1 MLHLVAAVVV
11 GVVVHRAVDGAACLQ
26 LLQMVDQQSV
36 VKSIRVVVVQLAAL
50 LKGQLV
56 VALVIAV
63 VGDQAHFILA
73 KTLLQPQSKGGL
85 AAAGAACNA
94 NMIRLFI
101 GVPPASSCRFG
112 WKKGQEWI
120 IIGAKLPVRDTAPGG
135 LVPVHHNTNRHI
147 FTAPGLQM
155 CEIRENAMQKK
166 QFQQNMK
173 DKVRV
178 FEDGGIRLLKRGQKG
193 VVHAIFSRF
202 GLVLVLLLLQ
212 AFALFSLLQ
221 WFGELLPH
229 YFGGTLL
236 VTAAMMVYLLNQDMD
251 NSVRITWLVVT
262 ALMPV
267 LGVPLFWYTKSD
279 VGHNALKRR
288 LLDLEGQTRA
298 QLPQNEQTVELLQ
311 EQAPE
316 AMPLARYLRGKG
328 GGFPVYA
335 DTVATYFNG
344 GEAMFDEMLRQL
356 ETAKKY
362 IFLEYFIVDEG
373 LMWGRILEVLA
384 RKAAQGVDVR
394 VMYDG
399 TCEFSTLPRDYPSR
413 LEALGIQCKVFSP
426 VTPFVSTHYNYRDH
440 RKILVI
446 DGQVGFTGGVNLADE
461 YINHIEKYGRWKDS
475 ALMLEGE
482 GVRSMTALFLQ
493 MWSIL
498 CQPEFEQFLS
508 DPIPA
513 AANAKGFV
521 VPYGDCPLDGE
532 RVGEMVYMDMLNR
545 ARKYVHIITPYLI
558 LDGELE
564 TALRFAAERGVDVHL
579 ILPGKPDK
587 WFVYALAKT
596 HYKALISSGVKI
608 SEWQP
613 GFTHAKIVIADGVE
627 AVAGTINL
635 DYRSLYHHFENAVWM
650 RGTDCIANMEADFQD
665 TLTRCRRVERTKES
679 IWQGKKLLHLA
690 GILLKF
696 IAPLV

>member
-1 MLHLVAAVVV
+1 MSKET
-11 GVVVHRAVDGAACLQ
+11 LQ
-26 LLQMVDQQSV
+26 HTMRS
-36 VKSIRVVVVQLAAL
+36 
-50 LKGQLV
+50 
-56 VALVIAV
+56 
-63 VGDQAHFILA
+63 
-73 KTLLQPQSKGGL
+73 
-85 AAAGAACNA
+85 
-94 NMIRLFI
+94 
-101 GVPPASSCRFG
+101 
-112 WKKGQEWI
+112 
-120 IIGAKLPVRDTAPGG
+120 
-135 LVPVHHNTNRHI
+135 
-147 FTAPGLQM
+147 
-155 CEIRENAMQKK
+155 
-166 QFQQNMK
+166 
-173 DKVRV
+173 KVRV
-178 FEDGGIRLLKRGQKG
+178 FEDGGIRLLRKGQKG
-193 VVHAIFSRF
+193 LIHAIFSRF
-202 GLVLVLLLLQ
+202 GLVLVLLVLQ
-212 AFALFSLLQ
+212 FGALFSLMR
-221 WFGELLPH
+221 WFSNLLPH
-229 YFGGTLL
+229 YLGGTLL
-236 VTAAMMVYLLNQDMD
+236 VTAAMMVYLLNQDMN
-251 NSVRITWLVVT
+251 NSVRIPWLVVT
-262 ALMPV
+262 ALAPV
-267 LGVPLFWYTKSD
+267 LGVLLFCYTKED
-279 VGHNALKRR
+279 VGHRMLKKR
-288 LLDLEGQTRA
+288 LLELEGQTRGQLA
-298 QLPQNEQTVELLQ
+298 QDKKASTALDADCPG
-311 EQAPE
+311 A
-316 AMPLARYLRGKG
+316 ASLAQYLRGRG
-328 GGFPVYA
+328 GGFPVYEN
-335 DTVATYFNG
+335 TQVTYFPS
-344 GEAMFDEMLRQL
+344 GEAKFAALLPQL
-356 ETAKKY
+356 ESATQY
-362 IFLEYFIVDEG
+362 IFLEYFIIDEG
-373 LMWGRILEVLA
+373 LMWGRILEILA

-446 DGQVGFTGGVNLADE
+446 DGQVSFTGGVNLADE

-665 TLTRCRRVERTKES
+665 TLTRCRRVEQTKES

>member
-1 MLHLVAAVVV
+1 
-11 GVVVHRAVDGAACLQ
+11 
-26 LLQMVDQQSV
+26 
-36 VKSIRVVVVQLAAL
+36 
-50 LKGQLV
+50 
-56 VALVIAV
+56 
-63 VGDQAHFILA
+63 
-73 KTLLQPQSKGGL
+73 
-85 AAAGAACNA
+85 
-94 NMIRLFI
+94 
-101 GVPPASSCRFG
+101 
-112 WKKGQEWI
+112 
-120 IIGAKLPVRDTAPGG
+120 
-135 LVPVHHNTNRHI
+135 
-147 FTAPGLQM
+147 
-155 CEIRENAMQKK
+155 
-166 QFQQNMK
+166 
-173 DKVRV
+173 
-178 FEDGGIRLLKRGQKG
+178 
-193 VVHAIFSRF
+193 
-202 GLVLVLLLLQ
+202 
-212 AFALFSLLQ
+212 
-221 WFGELLPH
+221 
-229 YFGGTLL
+229 
-236 VTAAMMVYLLNQDMD
+236 MVYLLNQDMN
-251 NSVRITWLVVT
+251 NSVRITWLVVV
-262 ALMPV
+262 ALAPV
-267 LGVPLFWYTKSD
+267 LGVPLFWYTKSEL
-279 VGHNALKRR
+279 GHNALKRR
-288 LLDLEGQTRA
+288 LLELEGLTSA
-298 QLPQNEQTVELLQ
+298 QLPQD
-311 EQAPE
+311 EQAVRQLE
-316 AMPLARYLRGKG
+316 AEDPGAASLARYLRGRG
-328 GGFPVYA
+328 GGFPVYRN
-335 DTVATYFNG
+335 TETTYFPS
-344 GEAMFDEMLRQL
+344 GEAKFEEMLRQL
-356 ETAKKY
+356 ETAQHY

-373 LMWGRILEVLA
+373 LMWGRILEVLV

-399 TCEFSTLPRDYPSR
+399 TCEFSTLPRDYPKR

-461 YINHIEKYGRWKDS
+461 YINHVEKYGRWKD
-475 ALMLEGE
+475 AAIMLQGE
-482 GVRSMTALFLQ
+482 GVRTMTALFLQ

-498 CQPEFEQFLS
+498 QQPEFEQFLTE
-508 DPIPA
+508 PIPPQKA
-513 AANAKGFV
+513 QGFV

-545 ARKYVHIITPYLI
+545 ARKYVHIISPYLI

-596 HYKALISSGVKI
+596 HYKALLSSGVKI

-665 TLTRCRRVERTKES
+665 TLTRCRRVEQTRES